1 MEDLTGKQLGPY
13 QIVAP
18 LGEGGMAAV
27 FRAYQPGMERYVALK
42 ILPRHFADDPEFAA
56 RFQREARILAQLQH
70 PHILPVFDYGQVEG
84 YSFIVMPFVPSGTLT
99 DSMQGQPLPL
109 PRIRQVISQVGDA
122 LSYAHG
128 RGLVHR
134 DVKPSNVLIDESGN
148 CLLTDFGLAR
158 MVEASVNLTS
168 IGTIMGTPAYMSP
181 EQGSGSKID
190 SRSDI
195 YSLGIILYEMAT
207 GRVPYRAETPVAVV
221 FMHTSAPLPLP
232 RSVNPDLPE
241 AVERVILKALAR
253 NPDDRYQTA
262 EDLVAALKRAIPET
276 PMVTSKPESRLTPR
290 PKHTHKGASPTLVA
304 PPAGGAIPPLA
315 PKRRIPGWAWAS
327 AVVLLGLMA
336 AGGIFLANRIKT
348 PLESAIALIPPH
360 PTASALPPTYV
371 PVKTMPAAVPT
382 PTARLAPT
390 ERPAPKIMVGEVTEA
405 GGVNVSSFNA
415 LCWEGIQDALT
426 QLGVD
431 GKYLE
436 SSQQS
441 DHARNIQQLLSEDT
455 DLIVT
460 VGFLLGVDTGTAAKA
475 NPDRHFAIIDH
486 TFPDC
491 GPGAAEGKDCGS
503 ATELA
508 NVRGLLFQ
516 IDQASFL
523 AGYLAAGMT
532 KTGKVGTFGGM
543 QIQGV
548 TIYMKGFQA
557 GVKYHNQV
565 HGTSVAVLGWDDAT
579 QKGLF
584 TENFNSTDDGRSFAA
599 SLVQEGADII
609 FPVAGPT
616 GLGSAAYC
624 KDSGKCLIIG
634 VDTDWYDSAPEYRS
648 VQLSSVLKKA
658 DVAVFKTIEDVLNG
672 AFTGGTVIY
681 TLADGGV
688 DIAGYHNFDSQ
699 VPQTLKDEIAKAK
712 ADLTSGAVTVDG
724 VLQAR

>member
-1 MEDLTGKQLGPY
+1 MEDLTGRQLGPY

-99 DSMQGQPLPL
+99 DSIQGQPLPL

-158 MVEASVNLTS
+158 MVEASVNLTA
-168 IGTIMGTPAYMSP
+168 IGTLMGTPAYMSP

-221 FMHTSAPLPLP
+221 VMHTSAPLPLP

-276 PMVTSKPESRLTPR
+276 PMVTSKPEPRVTPR
-290 PKHTHKGASPTLVA
+290 PKPIHRGASPTLVA
-304 PPAGGAIPPLA
+304 PPAGGAIAPSA

-327 AVVLLGLMA
+327 AVLLLGLMA
-336 AGGIFLANRIKT
+336 AGGMFLASRIKT
-348 PLESAIALIPPH
+348 RLESAAALIPPH
-360 PTASALPPTYV
+360 PTI
-371 PVKTMPAAVPT
+371 K
-382 PTARLAPT
+382 
-390 ERPAPKIMVGEVTEA
+390 VGEVTELESA
-405 GGVNVSSFNA
+405 AALIPPHPTIKIGEVTELGGVYERAFNA
-415 LCWEGIQDALT
+415 LGWKGVQDAIA
-426 QLGVD
+426 QLGID

-441 DHARNIQQLLSEDT
+441 ENAKNIQQMLTEDM

-460 VGFLLGVDTGTAAKA
+460 VGFLAAVDTATAAKA
-475 NPDRHFAIIDH
+475 NPDRHFAIIDY
-486 TFPDC
+486 TYPDC
-491 GPGAAEGKDCGS
+491 WEGAVEGKYCGS
-503 ATELA
+503 ATDLA
-508 NVRGLLFQ
+508 NVRGVLFQ
-516 IDQASFL
+516 TDQPAFL

-543 QIQGV
+543 QIPAV
-548 TIYMKGFQA
+548 TIYMKGYQA
-557 GVKYHNQV
+557 GVKYYNQV
-565 HGTSVAVLGWDDAT
+565 HGTAVAVLGWDDAT
-579 QKGLF
+579 QEGLF
-584 TENFNSTDDGRSFAA
+584 TGNFSSTDDGRSFAT

-609 FPVAGPT
+609 FPAAGPG

-624 KDSGKCLIIG
+624 MESRKCLIIG
-634 VDTDWYDSAPEYRS
+634 VDYDWYDTAPEYRS
-648 VQLSSVLKKA
+648 VELSSVLKKV
-658 DVAVFKTIEDVLNG
+658 DVAVFKTIEDVVKG
-672 AFTGGTVIY
+672 KFTGGTLFY
-681 TLADGGV
+681 TIADDGV
-688 DIAGYHNFDSQ
+688 DLASYHYLDSQ

-712 ADLTSGAVTVDG
+712 ADLISGAVTVDG

>member
-27 FRAYQPGMERYVALK
+27 YRAYQPGMERYVALK
-42 ILPRHFADDPEFAA
+42 VLPRRFADDPEFSA

-158 MVEASVNLTS
+158 MVEASVNLTAT
-168 IGTIMGTPAYMSP
+168 GTIMGTPAYMSP
-181 EQGSGSKID
+181 EQGAGSKID

-221 FMHTSAPLPLP
+221 FMHVSGPLPLP

-276 PMVTSKPESRLTPR
+276 PMVTSKPEPRLK
-290 PKHTHKGASPTLVA
+290 PKPIRRAATPTLVA
-304 PPAGGAIPPLA
+304 PPAGGAIAPLA
-315 PKRRIPGWAWAS
+315 PKRRIPVWAWAS

-336 AGGIFLANRIKT
+336 AGGIFLANRTKT
-348 PLESAIALIPPH
+348 LLESAVALIPPH

-382 PTARLAPT
+382 PTARPALT
-390 ERPAPKIMVGEVTEA
+390 ERPAPKIKVGEVTDV
-405 GGVNVSSFNA
+405 GGVNDKAFNA
-415 LCWEGIQDALT
+415 LGWKGVQDAIA
-426 QLGVD
+426 QLGID

-441 DHARNIQQLLSEDT
+441 DYAKNIQQMLTENM

-460 VGFLLGVDTGTAAKA
+460 VGFPMGVDTATAAKA
-475 NPDRHFAIIDH
+475 NADKHFAIIDD

-491 GPGAAEGKDCGS
+491 WAGAVEGKDCGS
-503 ATELA
+503 TTELA
-508 NVRGLLFQ
+508 NVRGVMFQ
-516 IDQASFL
+516 TDQAAFL

-543 QIQGV
+543 QFQGV
-548 TIYMKGFQA
+548 TMFMKGYEA
-557 GVKYHNQV
+557 GVKYYNQV
-565 HGTSVAVLGWDDAT
+565 HGTAVAVLGWDDAT
-579 QKGLF
+579 QQGLF
-584 TENFNSTDDGRSFAA
+584 TGNFISTGNGRSFAA
-599 SLVQEGADII
+599 FLVQEGADII
-609 FPVAGPT
+609 FPVAGQV
-616 GLGSAAYC
+616 GRGSAAYC
-624 KDSGKCLIIG
+624 MESSRCLIIG
-634 VDTDWYDSAPEYRS
+634 VDADWYDTAPEYQS
-648 VQLSSVLKKA
+648 VELSSVLKKV
-658 DVAVFKTIEDVLNG
+658 DVAVLKTVEDVVNG
-672 AFTGGTVIY
+672 KFTGGTVTY
-681 TLADGGV
+681 TIADGGV
-688 DIAGYHNFDSQ
+688 DLAGYHNFDSQ
-699 VPQTLKDEIAKAK
+699 VPQALKDEIAKAK
-712 ADLTSGAVTVDG
+712 ADLISGAVTVDG
-724 VLQAR
+724 VLQAQ

>member
-1 MEDLTGKQLGPY
+1 MEDLTGRQLGPY

-18 LGEGGMAAV
+18 LGEGGMASV

-42 ILPRHFADDPEFAA
+42 VLPRRFAEDPEFAA

-109 PRIRQVISQVGDA
+109 PRIRQIVSQVGDA

-134 DVKPSNVLIDESGN
+134 DIKPSNVLIDERGN

-158 MVEASVNLTS
+158 MVEASVNLTAA
-168 IGTIMGTPAYMSP
+168 GTIMGTPAYMSP

-221 FMHTSAPLPLP
+221 FMHVSGPLPLP
-232 RSVNPDLPE
+232 RSLNPDLPE
-241 AVERVILKALAR
+241 AVERVILKALAK

-276 PMVTSKPESRLTPR
+276 PTVISKPETRLPPR
-290 PKHTHKGASPTLVA
+290 PKEIHKGLSPTLVA
-304 PPAGGAIPPLA
+304 PPAGGAFAPSA
-315 PKRRIPGWAWAS
+315 PKRRVPGWAL
-327 AVVLLGLMA
+327 VLTVLLLGLMA
-336 AGGIFLANRIKT
+336 AGGVFIATRPKAPFVPAV
-348 PLESAIALIPPH
+348 ALIAPR
-360 PTASALPPTYV
+360 PTASPLPPTYM
-371 PVKTMPAAVPT
+371 PVTTMPLALPIPTARPT
-382 PTARLAPT
+382 PTG
-390 ERPAPKIMVGEVTEA
+390 RPAPKIKVGEVTDL
-405 GGVNVSSFNA
+405 GGVDDKSFNA
-415 LCWEGIQDALT
+415 LGWKGVQAAIAKFGI
-426 QLGVD
+426 D

-436 SSQQS
+436 SSQRS
-441 DHARNIQQLLSEDT
+441 DYAKNIQQLLSENT

-460 VGFLLGVDTGTAAKA
+460 VRFLQGVDTANAAKA
-475 NPDRHFAIIDH
+475 NPDRHFAIIDY

-491 GPGAAEGKDCGS
+491 WPGAVEGKDCGS
-503 ATELA
+503 ATDLP
-508 NVRGLLFQ
+508 NVRGLMFQ
-516 IDQASFL
+516 TDQAAFL

-543 QIQGV
+543 QITGV
-548 TIYMKGFQA
+548 TIFMKGYQA
-557 GVKYHNQV
+557 GVKYYNQV

-579 QKGLF
+579 QRGLF
-584 TENFNSTDDGRSFAA
+584 TGNFNSTDDGRSFAT
-599 SLVQEGADII
+599 SLVQAGADII
-609 FPVAGPT
+609 LPVAGLAS
-616 GLGSAAYC
+616 LGSAVYC
-624 KDSGKCLIIG
+624 KESGKCLIIG
-634 VDTDWYDSAPEYRS
+634 VDEDWYDTYPEYRS
-648 VQLSSVLKKA
+648 VELSSVLKKV
-658 DVAVFKTIEDVLNG
+658 DVAVFKTIEDLVNG
-672 AFTGGTVIY
+672 KFTRGTVTY
-681 TLADGGV
+681 TIADGCV
-688 DIAGYHNFDSQ
+688 DLAGYHNFDSQ

-712 ADLTSGAVTVDG
+712 ADLISGTIAVDG
-724 VLQAR
+724 ILAK

>member
-128 RGLVHR
+128 RGLIHR

-168 IGTIMGTPAYMSP
+168 VGTIMGTPAYMSP

-241 AVERVILKALAR
+241 AVERVILKTLAR

-276 PMVTSKPESRLTPR
+276 PTVTSKPEPRLK
-290 PKHTHKGASPTLVA
+290 PKPIHRVATPTLVA
-304 PPAGGAIPPLA
+304 PPAGGAIAPSA

-327 AVVLLGLMA
+327 AVLLLGLMA
-336 AGGIFLANRIKT
+336 AGGMFLASRIKT
-348 PLESAIALIPPH
+348 PLESAAALIPPH
-360 PTASALPPTYV
+360 PTASVLPPTYV
-371 PVKTMPAAVPT
+371 PAKTMPAAVPA
-382 PTARLAPT
+382 PTARAAPT
-390 ERPAPKIMVGEVTEA
+390 EKPALNIKVAEVTEMS
-405 GGVNVSSFNA
+405 GVNDKALNA
-415 LCWEGIQDALT
+415 LGWKGVQDAIA

-436 SSQQS
+436 SLQHSEN
-441 DHARNIQQLLSEDT
+441 AKNIQQMLTENM
-455 DLIVT
+455 DLVVT
-460 VGFLLGVDTGTAAKA
+460 VGFLLGVDTATVAKA
-475 NPDRHFAIIDH
+475 NPDKHFAIIDY
-486 TFPDC
+486 TYPDC
-491 GPGAAEGKDCGS
+491 WEGAVEGKDCGS
-503 ATELA
+503 TTDLA
-508 NVRGLLFQ
+508 NVRGVLFQ
-516 IDQASFL
+516 TDEAAFL

-532 KTGKVGTFGGM
+532 KTGKVGTFGGLQM
-543 QIQGV
+543 QQV
-548 TIYMKGFQA
+548 TIFMKGYQA
-557 GVKYHNQV
+557 GVKYYNQV

-584 TENFNSTDDGRSFAA
+584 TGNFNSTDDGRSFAA

-609 FPVAGPT
+609 LPVAGPA

-624 KDSGKCLIIG
+624 MESSKCLIIG
-634 VDTDWYDSAPEYRS
+634 VDADWFDMAPGYQS
-648 VQLSSVLKKA
+648 VELSSVLKKV
-658 DVAVFKTIEDVLNG
+658 DVAVFKTIEDVVNG
-672 AFTGGTVIY
+672 KFTGGTVTY
-681 TLADGGV
+681 TIADGGV
-688 DIAGYHNFDSQ
+688 DLAGYHNFDRQ

-712 ADLTSGAVTVDG
+712 ANLISGAVTVDG